1 MRLLRTLILRPLR
14 RDLLRTA
21 LTVLSVALG
30 VAVVV
35 AIDLAGDAATGSFQ
49 SSLRTLTGKTD
60 LEILANGG
68 IDERVIGVLA
78 GLPVDAKFAPVM
90 EAQVGIAGVGS
101 VPFYGVDATGQM
113 RDPFLSEA
121 LAKRVGSGPLR
132 INVGGR
138 ELTFPAGG
146 KIPGAGEFIVMDIAE
161 AQRVL
166 GRFGK
171 LDRIDVTVGSDEDFV
186 AVERAVRGA
195 LPPGYLLRR
204 PGTRSEENQRML
216 RAFRWNLRVLSYI
229 SLVVGAF
236 LIYNTISVSVVRRRA
251 EIGVLRAVGA
261 ARSTILTLFLAEGA
275 LLGVVGAL
283 IGLAIGRLLATG
295 LVNLIA
301 GTVNALYTTSR
312 PSAIALSAGEMAGG
326 ILTGTLVALASAFAP
341 AREAMQVAPTEAMSR
356 GAHEHHAVLRWK
368 HGLVFAVL
376 LAVLS
381 AVASQLDA
389 IDGYPIGGYVSALLA
404 IGAAALAAP
413 ALVLAVNRATR
424 SLTRRRAESLL
435 AGRSLTASL
444 SRTSVVVA
452 ALATAI
458 AMMASVGIMVGS
470 FRETVALWLNTQL
483 RADLYVRPAV
493 TPAAGENPPLPREVP
508 PILSRA
514 AGVEAVDL
522 FHAVPFHFRGER
534 ATLGGGNLEIV
545 RRYGRLRFLSGEDRD
560 AILRSLPNADRTI
573 ASEPFANKHHLRAG
587 DRITIPLGARNVTL
601 TIAGIY
607 YDYSSSQGYLIVD
620 RTTLLRYLPDQP
632 ATNAA
637 IYLARGVDA
646 ERVQRDLQLRTA
658 GYGVAIAPNATLRQA
673 AIEIFDRT
681 FAITYALEAVAI
693 LVAMLGAANS
703 LLALVLDRRR
713 ELGLLRYLGASAGQV
728 RRMILTE
735 AAFLGLLALLLG
747 LALGFALSLLLIFV
761 VNKQSFGWTIQFH
774 PPLVLLSCAL
784 VVVWGVT
791 VLAGLYP
798 ARVAASLEPIDV
810 IHEE

>member
-1 MRLLRTLILRPLR
+1 
-14 RDLLRTA
+14 
-21 LTVLSVALG
+21 
-30 VAVVV
+30 
-35 AIDLAGDAATGSFQ
+35 
-49 SSLRTLTGKTD
+49 
-60 LEILANGG
+60 
-68 IDERVIGVLA
+68 
-78 GLPVDAKFAPVM
+78 LPVDAKFAPMM
-90 EAQVGIAGVGS
+90 ETQVRIAGVGS
-101 VPFYGVDATGQM
+101 VPLYGVDAAGQM
-113 RDPFLSEA
+113 RKPFLSEA
-121 LAKRVGSGPLR
+121 LAKRVGGGSLR
-132 INVGGR
+132 MNLGGR
-138 ELTFPAGG
+138 ELTLPVGG
-146 KIPGAGEFIVMDIAE
+146 KLAGTGEFVAMDIAE
-161 AQRVL
+161 AQRAL

-171 LDRIDVTVGSDEDFV
+171 LDRIDVTVGANEDLG

-195 LPPGYLLRR
+195 VPEGYLVRR

-261 ARSTILTLFLAEGA
+261 ARSTILTLFLAEAA
-275 LLGVVGAL
+275 LFGVVGAA
-283 IGLAIGRLLATG
+283 IGLGIGRLLAAG

-312 PSAIALSAGEMAGG
+312 PSAIALSTGEIWSG

-341 AREAMQVAPTEAMSR
+341 AREAMQVSPTEAMSR
-356 GAHEHHAVLRWK
+356 GAREHHTTLRWK
-368 HGLVFAVL
+368 RGLGFAIV
-376 LAVLS
+376 LAVL
-381 AVASQLDA
+381 AAAASQLDA
-389 IDGYPIGGYVSALLA
+389 IDGYPIGGYAAALLA

-424 SLTRRRAESLL
+424 SLLRRRAETLL

-493 TPAAGENPPLPREVP
+493 TPAAGENPPLPREIP
-508 PILSRA
+508 AMLSA
-514 AGVEAVDL
+514 TEGVEAVDL
-522 FHAVPFHFRGER
+522 FHAVPFLFRGER
-534 ATLGGGNLEIV
+534 ATLGGGNMEIV

-560 AILRSLPNADRTI
+560 AILRSLPNADRAI

-587 DRITIPLGARNVTL
+587 DRVAIPIGARNVTL

-637 IYLARGVDA
+637 IYLARGANA

-681 FAITYALEAVAI
+681 FAITWALEAVAI

-713 ELGLLRYLGASAGQV
+713 ELGLLRYLGASAQQV

-774 PPLVLLSCAL
+774 PPLALLSGAL
-784 VVVWGVT
+784 VLVWGVT